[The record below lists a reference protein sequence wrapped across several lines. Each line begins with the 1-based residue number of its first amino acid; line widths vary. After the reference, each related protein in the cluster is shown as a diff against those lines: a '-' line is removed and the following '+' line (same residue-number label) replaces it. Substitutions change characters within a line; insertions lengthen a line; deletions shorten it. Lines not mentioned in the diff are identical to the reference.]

1 MPVVP
6 ALGRSRQ
13 EDRKFETSL
22 ISIFYEILILLHVAL
37 LLCIHDTFS
46 NVYILFT
53 LTLLILYKRKL

>member
-46 NVYILFT
+46 NVYIFSL
-53 LTLLILYKRKL
+53 